1 MCLSL
6 PLSISLHLSPS
17 LPASSPLS
25 TPPPPLSTPL
35 YVSLHPFPLCV
46 GNNNSKSL
54 VRFEFVETII
64 RIAMA
69 MYCAGGSCG
78 GEIEK
83 QAEIQRHTDTDT
95 QRHRE
100 RLWVVREGV
109 WRSLYVTNDHA
120 YSKLTGAHTHI
131 PTDISILITAHC
143 FLVIAFCSLL
153 SLYVKKV
160 PRRLFTSP
168 SNGYGITIFGGTHGK
183 P

>member
-1 MCLSL
+1 M
-6 PLSISLHLSPS
+6 
-17 LPASSPLS
+17 
-25 TPPPPLSTPL
+25 
-35 YVSLHPFPLCV
+35 
-46 GNNNSKSL
+46 

-83 QAEIQRHTDTDT
+83 QAEIQRHRYTDT
-95 QRHRE
+95 QRHTE

-131 PTDISILITAHC
+131 PIGIPSFLLLIAF
-143 FLVIAFCSLL
+143 FLVIAFYSLL
-153 SLYVKKV
+153 SLYGKKV
-160 PRRLFTSP
+160 LRRLFTSP